1 MSMSWIYRTI
11 DNCKISHVLFVVAL
25 SLFLTHFLDY
35 SKWNSTLGG
44 QLGHI
49 LFIVIF
55 FLFFFSRDQV
65 RNLNNP
71 FKFELGVFAI
81 TPFLTYISHIYIWRI
96 TYGNKTVF
104 VLFDNG
110 YFLCFLYL

>member
-55 FLFFFSRDQV
+55 FLFFSLEIR
-65 RNLNNP
+65 L
-71 FKFELGVFAI
+71 E
-81 TPFLTYISHIYIWRI
+81 T
-96 TYGNKTVF
+96 
-104 VLFDNG
+104 
-110 YFLCFLYL
+110 